1 MSTGP
6 LDPLQRRRALAQ
18 LADGT
23 VDVLVVGGGVV
34 GAGAALDAATRGL
47 TVGIVEQGDWAGG
60 TSSRSSRLAHG
71 GLRYLEHGEFGLVH
85 EALAERGLLL
95 ERLAPHLV
103 RPVRFVFPLTKG
115 WERPYV
121 GAGVALY
128 DVLARFGAGGGT
140 LPGHRHLTR
149 RAALR
154 MFPAL
159 DPGALVGA
167 LTFFDAQ
174 IDDARHTLAT
184 VRTAVA
190 HGALAAS
197 RVQVTGF
204 RRDGDRVVGVQGWDR
219 LAKTPVALS
228 ARTVVAATGVWGART
243 RTLLDGDTGGTVVT
257 PSKGVHLVV
266 PRRAIDGQT
275 ALIART
281 STSVLFL
288 LPWGANW
295 LVGTTDTIW
304 HGSLDVDQ
312 SGVEVDRRDVDF
324 LLTEANRWLRTPL
337 THEDVVGVYAGLRP
351 LVTDADVQDTTKVS
365 REHVVSRL
373 APGLVSVAGGKYT
386 TYRVMASDVVDA
398 AVAELPEMRRPGPS
412 RTAGVPLVG
421 AEGFPRLWE
430 DRHRL
435 TATHRLPL
443 PVIEH
448 LLRRHGDQTTRV
460 LALLDEAPELAE
472 PVVEGAAYLAAEI
485 VHAAAEEGPLTV
497 DDVMNRR
504 TRLGTE
510 VPDGARPAATA
521 VAELMA
527 GPLGWDRVELRRQ
540 VAAYQERPPAWG
552 DRTDGV
558 EHEPSA

>member
-1 MSTGP
+1 VTTGP
-6 LDPLQRRRALAQ
+6 LDPEQRRRALAQ
-18 LADGT
+18 LAGGT

-85 EALAERGLLL
+85 EALGERGLLL
-95 ERLAPHLV
+95 DRLAPHLV

-140 LPGHRHLTR
+140 LRGHRHLTR

-154 MFPAL
+154 LFPAL

-167 LTFFDAQ
+167 LTFLDAQ

-204 RRDGDRVVGVQGWDR
+204 RRDGERVVGVEGWDR
-219 LAKTPVALS
+219 LAEAPVQLS
-228 ARTVVAATGVWGART
+228 ARVVVAATGVWGART
-243 RTLLDGDTGGTVVT
+243 RALLDGGAAGSVVT

-266 PRRAIDGQT
+266 PRRAIDAQT

-281 STSVLFL
+281 ATSVLFL
-288 LPWGANW
+288 LPWGSNW
-295 LVGTTDTIW
+295 LVGTTDTVW
-304 HGSLDVDQ
+304 RGELDVDQ
-312 SGVEVDRRDVDF
+312 GGVDVEEGDVDF
-324 LLTEANRWLRTPL
+324 LLAEANRWLRRPL
-337 THEDVVGVYAGLRP
+337 TREDVVGVYAGLRP
-351 LVTDADVQDTTKVS
+351 LVTEADVQETTKVS

-386 TYRVMASDVVDA
+386 TYRVMAADVVDA
-398 AVAELPEMRRPGPS
+398 ATEELPDMLRPGPS
-412 RTAGVPLVG
+412 RTEGVPLVG
-421 AEGFPRLWE
+421 AEGFGRLWE
-430 DRHRL
+430 ERHRL

-448 LLRRHGDQTTRV
+448 LLRRHGDQTPRV
-460 LALLDEAPELAE
+460 LALVEAAPELAE
-472 PVVEGAAYLAAEI
+472 PVVEGSPYLGAEI
-485 VHAAAEEGPLTV
+485 VHAAAEEGPLSL
-497 DDVMNRR
+497 DDVMHRR

-510 VPDGARPAATA
+510 VVDGARSAAAA

-527 GPLGWDRVELRRQ
+527 GPLGWDREEARRQ
-540 VAAYQERPPAWG
+540 VAAYRDRPPPWG
-552 DRTDGV
+552 VTSVRNSG
-558 EHEPSA
+558 